1 VSRANRWFVGFGAI
15 IRRAAIP
22 AARFSIA
29 MKPLSASLTC
39 CLALFFAVSTCA
51 LAAEAPY
58 PNRPIRLLV
67 GYPPGGP
74 ADVTARLMA
83 PQLSEALGQQVVIDN
98 RAGAGATIAAMLL
111 ARAEPD
117 GYTISI
123 AANGELAISPN
134 LRKVP
139 YDPLK
144 DFAPVSRIGSNQLV
158 LVVHPGVQ
166 AKTVGELVALA
177 KAKPGTVNF
186 ASAGN
191 GSTAHLAGELF
202 KSLAAIDI
210 VHVPYKGAGPA
221 LTDLVGGQVQMLI
234 TGYSGALP
242 HIKAGRLRALGV
254 SGAKRLRAAP
264 DLPTIGETVKGYEV
278 TSSYGVLLPAKAPRP
293 LISRLHR
300 EVAAIVK
307 KQDVQEKLIAL
318 GFEPEGNSP
327 EEYAAQ
333 IRSELAK
340 WAKVVKIANVQV
352 E

>member
-1 VSRANRWFVGFGAI
+1 MKNCTRLGLHHLVLIFTAVLIFAPWSDVP
-15 IRRAAIP
+15 RAAEQ
-22 AARFSIA
+22 
-29 MKPLSASLTC
+29 K
-39 CLALFFAVSTCA
+39 
-51 LAAEAPY
+51 Y

-74 ADVTARLMA
+74 ADVTARLIA
-83 PQLSEALGQQVVIDN
+83 PYLSESLGQQIVIDN
-98 RAGAGATIAAMLL
+98 RAGAGGTVAATLL

-123 AANGELAISPN
+123 VANGEMAISPN

-144 DFAPVSRIGSNQLV
+144 DFAPVSRIGSNQLA
-158 LVVHPGVQ
+158 LVIHPSVQ
-166 AKTVGELVALA
+166 AKSVAELVALA

-186 ASAGN
+186 ASAGT

-202 KSLAAIDI
+202 KSLAAINI

-221 LTDLVGGQVQMLI
+221 MADVIGGQVHMLI
-234 TGYSGALP
+234 TGYPGALP
-242 HIKAGRLRALGV
+242 HIKSGKLRALGV
-254 SGAKRLRAAP
+254 TGGKRLAAAP

-278 TSSYGVLLPAKAPRP
+278 TSSYGVLLPVRAPRS
-293 LISRLHR
+293 IVARLHD
-300 EVAAIVK
+300 EVAAVVK
-307 KQDVQEKLIAL
+307 KPDIQEKLVAL

-327 EEYAAQ
+327 AEFAAQ
-333 IRSELAK
+333 IKSELQK
-340 WAKVVKIANVQV
+340 WAKVVKIANVTV